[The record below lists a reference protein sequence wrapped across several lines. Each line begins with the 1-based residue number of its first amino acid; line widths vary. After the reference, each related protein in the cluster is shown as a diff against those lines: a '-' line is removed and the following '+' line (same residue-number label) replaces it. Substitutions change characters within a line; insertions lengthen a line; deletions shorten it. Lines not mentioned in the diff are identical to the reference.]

1 MSAMLNLNKVC
12 TIAAKKGVQVFL
24 GFCEIP
30 YGAVVI
36 QLRRNG
42 MMAETK
48 LDPDALNWR
57 ATVNEAFLEEL
68 VYGMIRT
75 LDNAESERLWPK
87 QTEVSK

>member
-12 TIAAKKGVQVFL
+12 TIAAKKGAQVFL

-42 MMAETK
+42 MMVETK
-48 LDPDALNWR
+48 LDPDTLNWR
-57 ATVNEAFLEEL
+57 ATVNEAFLERL
-68 VYGMIRT
+68 VSDMLLSMDKG
-75 LDNAESERLWPK
+75 EEERLWPK
-87 QTEVSK
+87 LQSPNK

>member
-1 MSAMLNLNKVC
+1 MGGHAMSAMLNLNKVC
-12 TIAAKKGVQVFL
+12 TIAAQKGAQVFL

-30 YGAVVI
+30 YGTVVI

-48 LDPDALNWR
+48 LDTESLNWR
-57 ATVNEAFLEEL
+57 SAVNEAFLEDL

-75 LDNAESERLWPK
+75 LDNAENERLWPK
-87 QTEVSK
+87 